1 MSRSALD
8 GVRVAMLTV
17 GGSGFAPVAS
27 GTWGSAAALVPF
39 TLYWLILVQSG
50 APALAIEVGL
60 LAGLVVACVFSIAWG
75 DWAIARFG
83 RKDPGQFVLDE
94 AAGQYLALL
103 FMPWSLSDDLFT
115 VGAVLFT
122 QFFWFRLFDVLKPPP
137 ARQLEALPAGW
148 GILVD
153 DLFAGLYANIV
164 GQVIWRVS
172 PLAAW
177 LGLSVGGAPA

>member
-8 GVRVAMLTV
+8 GVRVAVLTV

-27 GTWGSAAALVPF
+27 GTWGSAAALVPLAF
-39 TLYWLILVQSG
+39 YWLILVQFG
-50 APALAIEVGL
+50 AADVAIELGL
-60 LAGLVVACVFSIAWG
+60 LVGLVVACVLSVVWGAW
-75 DWAIARFG
+75 AVERFG

-94 AAGQYLALL
+94 AAGQYVALL

-115 VGAVLFT
+115 VGAVMFT
-122 QFFWFRLFDVLKPPP
+122 QFFWFRFFDVLKPPP

-164 GQVIWRVS
+164 GQVIWRLS
-172 PLAAW
+172 PVAGW
-177 LGLSVGGAPA
+177 LGLSLGGVAA